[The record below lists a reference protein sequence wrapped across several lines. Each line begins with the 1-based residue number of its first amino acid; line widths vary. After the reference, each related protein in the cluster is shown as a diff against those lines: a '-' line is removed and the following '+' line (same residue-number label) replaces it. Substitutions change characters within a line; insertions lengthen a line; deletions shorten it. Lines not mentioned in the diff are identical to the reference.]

1 MADEKLTPQEEVV
14 KKYLEEQI
22 QNDGALRT
30 LYIPQRIKDCFIYIK
45 EQAKKKAVNGCA
57 MVEDSLVF
65 KWARDYYLEEL
76 PKKAEKE
83 VVELAQK
90 NVSGVSNAMDKN
102 TAPKVSAEVHEM
114 IDKADKILAEQKE
127 VTVIKNGQKYDSDGN
142 GLLFDF
148 D

>member
-22 QNDGALRT
+22 QKDEALRT
-30 LYIPQRIKDCFIYIK
+30 LYLPSKIKDCFKYIT
-45 EQAKKKAVNGCA
+45 EQAKKKVVNGCA

-76 PKKAEKE
+76 PKKASKKDVEIVQKKTD
-83 VVELAQK
+83 VV
-90 NVSGVSNAMDKN
+90 
-102 TAPKVSAEVHEM
+102 AEN
-114 IDKADKILAEQKE
+114 KE
-127 VTVIKNGQKYDSDGN
+127 VTVIKDGSEYDKDGN

-148 D
+148 